1 MQIID
6 VAPWLCWIFPII
18 GALAALVL
26 NKINRKAMNITVI
39 STTLLSWV
47 MTLLMIPTLI
57 SNSTIDQSLFWLNIS
72 GAQVNAG
79 LLIDTL
85 SIIIANVVAFLSFL
99 ILVYSTKYMA
109 DDQSIARFWF
119 FMQLFMASML
129 LLVLADNFIVMFV
142 GWKLV
147 SICSFGLIGYY
158 YSDEKKHWIG
168 GPAPFPFQ
176 KPSRNG
182 LKALLM
188 TTFGDTAL
196 LAGIIIL
203 YLYAHTFNF
212 LELLQTAGSWLPAM
226 AATPGILALTCVLLL
241 LGPFAKSAQFPFH
254 EWLPEAMSGPT
265 PVSAL
270 IHAATM
276 VKAGV
281 YLIARMLPIFFFA
294 AWVATPA
301 YSEALIFF
309 ILAAGI
315 GAFTAFLGG
324 TQAIVAKELKKALA
338 YSTMSTIGYM
348 ILALGIAGLSSD
360 ALVAGTSSSIFFL
373 INHGIFKVV
382 LFLCAGV
389 VIHASGSIYLH
400 EMNLSPKKMRL
411 TWIFMWI
418 GSLALMGVFPLSGF
432 WSKDSILLACWESGQ
447 YAIFAVALVSVI
459 FTAFYSIRLMGLA
472 FHTGPPDGDIH
483 REQDFEDHVDNA
495 DHVHGEEGHWIMV
508 LPYGILAVLTVLIG
522 LVGPLVSDSL
532 SSVFQNYYV
541 NSLGLKIAGEA
552 VVSHSVLSG
561 LNLEIVVAITSTLM
575 IVIGA
580 IPAYK
585 FYISNKSRPETVVAK
600 SGTLK
605 TLYTFLWNRWYINA
619 FYTKVFVEPSI
630 RLGKIIQQY
639 IETPLNQAINS
650 GIPGGFKS
658 LSSAFRKLQTG
669 KLRINMAYFLVL
681 IVVAL
686 ILLWLGGFI

>member
-6 VAPWLCWIFPII
+6 IAPWLCWIFPVI

-26 NKINRKAMNITVI
+26 NKVNRKVMNATVI
-39 STTLLSWV
+39 TTTAVGWV
-47 MTLLMIPTLI
+47 MTLLMLPTLF
-57 SNSTIDQSLFWLNIS
+57 SNQTIDQSLFWVSIA

-79 LLIDTL
+79 LLVDTL
-85 SIIIANVVAFLSFL
+85 SIIIANIVAFLSFL
-99 ILVYSTKYMA
+99 IMVYSTKYME
-109 DDQSIARFWF
+109 DDSGIARFWF

-129 LLVLADNFIVMFV
+129 LLVLADNFIMMFV

-158 YSDEKKHWIG
+158 YRDEKKHWIG

-182 LKALLM
+182 LKALLI

-212 LELLQTAGSWLPAM
+212 LELMQTAGTWLPQM
-226 AATPGILALTCVLLL
+226 ASTPGILALTCVLLL

-294 AWVATPA
+294 AWVTTPA
-301 YSEALIFF
+301 IPEALTFF
-309 ILAAGI
+309 ILAAVI
-315 GAFTAFLGG
+315 GGFTAFMGG

-360 ALVAGTSSSIFFL
+360 TLVAGTSSSIFFL

-400 EMNLSPKKMRL
+400 EMNLNPKKMRY
-411 TWIFMWI
+411 TWTFMWI
-418 GSLALMGVFPLSGF
+418 GALALMGLFPLSGF
-432 WSKDSILLACWESGQ
+432 WSKDSILLACFESGQ
-447 YAIFAVALVSVI
+447 YAIFAVALISVI
-459 FTAFYSIRLMGLA
+459 FTAFYSIRIMGLV
-472 FHTGPPDGDIH
+472 FHTGPPDGNVH
-483 REQDFEDHVDNA
+483 REHEFEDHVDQT
-495 DHVHGEEGHWIMV
+495 DHVHGEEGHWMLV
-508 LPYGILAVLTVLIG
+508 LPYAILAVLTVLIG
-522 LVGPLVSDSL
+522 LIGPIANDYLTGA
-532 SSVFQNYYV
+532 FQNYYV
-541 NSLGLKIAGEA
+541 YSFGLTIAGETA
-552 VVSHSVLSG
+552 VTHTVLNG
-561 LNLEIVVAITSTLM
+561 LSLEIVVAIASTLM

-580 IPAYK
+580 VPAYR
-585 FYISNKSRPETVVAK
+585 FYISSKSNPDAIVAK
-600 SGTLK
+600 SSVLRG
-605 TLYTFLWNRWYINA
+605 LYKFLWNRWYINE
-619 FYTKVFVEPSI
+619 FYMKAFVEPTT
-630 RLGKIIQQY
+630 RLAPLVQKY
-639 IETPLNQAINS
+639 VENPLNQAINF
-650 GIPGGFKS
+650 GIAGGFKG
-658 LSSAFRKLQTG
+658 LSGVFRKLQTG
-669 KLRINMAYFLVL
+669 KLRINMVYFLVILVVIL
-681 IVVAL
+681 I
-686 ILLWLGGFI
+686 ILWLGGFI

>member
-6 VAPWLCWIFPII
+6 VAPWLCWILPAI
-18 GALAALVL
+18 GALAAIALRKV
-26 NKINRKAMNITVI
+26 NRKALNITVLAM
-39 STTLLSWV
+39 TLLGWI
-47 MTLLMIPTLI
+47 MTLLMIPTLL
-57 SNSTIDQSLFWLNIS
+57 SNGTIDQSLPWFNIA
-72 GAQVNAG
+72 GAKINAG

-85 SIIIANVVAFLSFL
+85 SVIIANVVAFLSFL
-99 ILVYSTKYMA
+99 IMVYSTKYMA
-109 DDQSIARFWF
+109 EDQGIARFWF

-129 LLVLADNFIVMFV
+129 LLVLADNFILMFV

-158 YSDEKKHWIG
+158 YRDEKEHWIG

-212 LELLQTAGSWLPAM
+212 MELLQTAGTWLPAM
-226 AATPGILALTCVLLL
+226 AATPGVLSLTCVLLL

-301 YSEALIFF
+301 YSEALTFF
-309 ILAAGI
+309 IVAAAI

-338 YSTMSTIGYM
+338 YSTMSAIGYM
-348 ILALGIAGLSSD
+348 VLALGVAGLSPDS
-360 ALVAGTSSSIFFL
+360 LVAGTSSAIYFL

-389 VIHASGSIYLH
+389 VIHASGSIYLNH
-400 EMNLSPKKMRL
+400 MNLSPKKMRF
-411 TWIFMWI
+411 TWVFMWI
-418 GSLALMGVFPLSGF
+418 GALALMGVFPLSGF
-432 WSKDSILLACWESGQ
+432 WSKDSVLLACWESGQ
-447 YAIFAVALVSVI
+447 YAIFGVALISVI
-459 FTAFYSIRLMGLA
+459 LTSFYVIRLMGLV
-472 FHTGPPDGDIH
+472 FHTGTPDGNVH
-483 REQDFEDHVDNA
+483 REEEFHDRKLHPE
-495 DHVHGEEGHWIMV
+495 HVHGEEGHWLEV
-508 LPYGILAVLTVLIG
+508 LPYGILAVLTVIIG
-522 LVGPLVSDSL
+522 LVGPYVSGYL
-532 SSVFQNYYV
+532 SSAFTTYY
-541 NSLGLKIAGEA
+541 STGLGLTIASEA
-552 VVSHSVLSG
+552 AVSHSALSG
-561 LNLEIVVAITSTLM
+561 LALEIVIAVASTLM

-585 FYISNKSRPETVVAK
+585 YYISSKAQPENI
-600 SGTLK
+600 LPK
-605 TLYTFLWNRWYINA
+605 TGPLRSIYTFLWNRWYINV
-619 FYTKVFVEPSI
+619 FYTKAFVEPSI
-630 RLGKIIQQY
+630 KLGGFVQRY
-639 IETPLNQAINS
+639 IENPLNS
-650 GIPGGFKS
+650 GINGGIPEGFKR
-658 LSSAFRKLQTG
+658 LSTAFRKFQTG
-669 KLRINMAYFLVL
+669 KLRVNMAYFLVVL
-681 IVVAL
+681 VIAL
-686 ILLWLGGFI
+686 VLLWLGGFI

>member
-6 VAPWLCWIFPII
+6 FAPWLSWIFPTI
-18 GALAALVL
+18 GALAALAL

-39 STTLLSWV
+39 SMTLLGWI
-47 MTLLMIPTLI
+47 MTLLMIPTLL
-57 SNSTIDQSLFWLNIS
+57 SNSVIDKSLFWFSIA
-72 GAQVNAG
+72 GGEVNVG

-85 SIIIANVVAFLSFL
+85 SVIIANVVSFLSFL
-99 ILVYSTKYMA
+99 IMVYSTKYMA
-109 DDQSIARFWF
+109 EDKSIGRFWF
-119 FMQLFMASML
+119 FMSLFMASML
-129 LLVLADNFIVMFV
+129 LLVLADNFIMMFV

-158 YSDEKKHWIG
+158 YRDEKEHWIG

-196 LAGIIIL
+196 LAGIIII

-212 LELLQTAGSWLPAM
+212 LELLQTANTWLPEM
-226 AATPGILALTCVLLL
+226 AATPGLLALTCILLL

-294 AWVATPA
+294 VWVATPS
-301 YSEALIFF
+301 YSEALTFF
-309 ILAAGI
+309 IVAAAI

-338 YSTMSTIGYM
+338 YSTMSAIGYM
-348 ILALGIAGLSSD
+348 VLALGVAGLSADS
-360 ALVAGTSSSIFFL
+360 LVAGTSSAIFFL

-382 LFLCAGV
+382 LFLSAGV
-389 VIHASGSIYLH
+389 IIHASGSIYLNH
-400 EMNLSPKKMRL
+400 MNLSPNKMRF
-411 TWIFMWI
+411 TWGFMWI
-418 GSLALMGVFPLSGF
+418 GALALMGVFPLSGF
-432 WSKDSILLACWESGQ
+432 WSKDSVLLACLESGQ
-447 YAIFAVALVSVI
+447 YAIFAVALISVI
-459 FTAFYSIRLMGLA
+459 LTSFYVIRLMGLV
-472 FHTGPPDGDIH
+472 FHTGTPDGNVH
-483 REQDFEDHVDNA
+483 REEEFQDRKLHPEHI
-495 DHVHGEEGHWIMV
+495 HGAEGHWIEV

-522 LVGPLVSDSL
+522 LVGPIVSEYL
-532 SSVFQNYYV
+532 SSTFQTYYTT
-541 NSLGLKIAGEA
+541 SLGLSIAGE
-552 VVSHSVLSG
+552 VVVTHSILSG
-561 LNLEIVVAITSTLM
+561 LPLEIIVGIVSTLM

-585 FYISNKSRPETVVAK
+585 YYLSSKAHPDNILPKAGLPRLIYN
-600 SGTLK
+600 
-605 TLYTFLWNRWYINA
+605 FLWNRWYINA
-619 FYTKVFVEPSI
+619 FYTKVFMEPSI
-630 RLGKIIQQY
+630 VLGKLVQQY
-639 IETPLNQAINS
+639 IENPLNQAIN
-650 GIPGGFKS
+650 GDIPEGFKIIS
-658 LSSAFRKLQTG
+658 NGFRKIQTG
-669 KLRINMAYFLVL
+669 KLRINMIYFLVL
-681 IVVAL
+681 FLIAL

>member
-6 VAPWLCWIFPII
+6 VAPWLCWIFPAI
-18 GALAALVL
+18 GALAALAL
-26 NKINRKAMNITVI
+26 RKANRRALNITVL
-39 STTLLSWV
+39 SMTLLGWV
-47 MTLLMIPTLI
+47 MTLLMIPTLL
-57 SNSTIDQSLFWLNIS
+57 NNETIDKSLFWVSIA
-72 GAQVNAG
+72 GAQLNAG
-79 LLIDTL
+79 VLVDTL
-85 SIIIANVVAFLSFL
+85 SVIIANVVAFLSFL
-99 ILVYSTKYMA
+99 IMVYSTKYMA
-109 DDQSIARFWF
+109 EDQGIARFWF

-129 LLVLADNFIVMFV
+129 LLVLADNFIIMFV

-158 YSDEKKHWIG
+158 YRDEKQHWIG

-212 LELLQTAGSWLPAM
+212 MELLQTAGTWLPEI
-226 AATPGILALTCVLLL
+226 AATPGLLSLTCVLLL

-294 AWVATPA
+294 AWVATPT
-301 YSEALIFF
+301 YSEALTFF
-309 ILAAGI
+309 ILAAAI

-338 YSTMSTIGYM
+338 YSTMSAIGYM
-348 ILALGIAGLSSD
+348 VLALGVAGLSSD
-360 ALVAGTSSSIFFL
+360 ALVAGASSSIYFL

-389 VIHASGSIYLH
+389 VIHASGSIYLNH
-400 EMNLSPKKMRL
+400 MNLSPKKMRF
-411 TWIFMWI
+411 TWVFMWI
-418 GSLALMGVFPLSGF
+418 GALALMGVFPLSGF

-447 YAIFAVALVSVI
+447 YAIFAVALISVVL
-459 FTAFYSIRLMGLA
+459 TSFYVIRLMGLV
-472 FHTGPPDGDIH
+472 FHTGTSDGNVH
-483 REQDFEDHVDNA
+483 RDEEFHDRKLHPE
-495 DHVHGEEGHWIMV
+495 HVHGEEGHWMEV
-508 LPYGILAVLTVLIG
+508 LPYGVLAALTVLIG
-522 LVGPLVSDSL
+522 LVGPLVGEYL
-532 SSVFQNYYV
+532 SSAFQTYYTTG
-541 NSLGLKIAGEA
+541 LGLA
-552 VVSHSVLSG
+552 VASEVTASHSVLSG
-561 LNLEIVVAITSTLM
+561 LTLEVVVAVVSTLM
-575 IVIGA
+575 ILLGA

-585 FYISNKSRPETVVAK
+585 YYISSRAQPENI
-600 SGTLK
+600 LPK
-605 TLYTFLWNRWYINA
+605 TGPLRSIYNFMWNRWYINE
-619 FYTKVFVEPSI
+619 FYIKVIVEPSV
-630 RLGKIIQQY
+630 RLAPLVQKY
-639 IETPLNQAINS
+639 IENPLNQAVNG
-650 GIPGGFKS
+650 GIPDGFKS
-658 LSSAFRKLQTG
+658 LSDILRKLQTG
-669 KLRINMAYFLVL
+669 KLRNNMAYFLVL
-681 IVVAL
+681 LVVTLIV
-686 ILLWLGGFI
+686 LWLGGFI